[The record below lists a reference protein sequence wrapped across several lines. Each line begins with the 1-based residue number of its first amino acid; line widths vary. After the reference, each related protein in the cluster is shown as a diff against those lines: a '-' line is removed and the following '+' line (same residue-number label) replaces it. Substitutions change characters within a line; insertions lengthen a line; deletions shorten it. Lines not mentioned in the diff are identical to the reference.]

1 MLIAHT
7 KHRYGDKL
15 VVVGNT
21 GSNATGEAVHAT
33 KQGFAVGMDCSLQI
47 NPYYGK
53 TSEAGI
59 LKHLDAGMAFGPAI
73 IYNVPGRT
81 AQDIEPALMRKIAE
95 HPHFVGIKECMG
107 PERIKEYADLGM
119 SVWSGNDDDC
129 HYSRHQCGAMGSIS
143 VAANIVPGLY
153 RDMMFGP
160 QNDALS
166 DSLRPLFKWLFAE
179 PNPIGVNTM
188 LMQLGMCQPVFRLP
202 YTQLGAALR
211 EEGVTILKNIGLE
224 HVPNGDKL
232 RQMDDSEFIHTADY

>member
-1 MLIAHT
+1 
-7 KHRYGDKL
+7 
-15 VVVGNT
+15 
-21 GSNATGEAVHAT
+21 
-33 KQGFAVGMDCSLQI
+33 
-47 NPYYGK
+47 
-53 TSEAGI
+53 
-59 LKHLDAGMAFGPAI
+59 
-73 IYNVPGRT
+73 
-81 AQDIEPALMRKIAE
+81 
-95 HPHFVGIKECMG
+95 
-107 PERIKEYADLGM
+107 
-119 SVWSGNDDDC
+119 
-129 HYSRHQCGAMGSIS
+129 MGSIS